1 MDCSSQ
7 PRRRRDLVVRNC
19 AAGSATRQRCADAG
33 DMAAEAVARAW
44 AVAVGQQAVRRL
56 GVHSGHA
63 GTRGCQWARGGL
75 AAARRPVRH
84 LARFTLC

>member
-56 GVHSGHA
+56 GGHSGSVA
-63 GTRGCQWARGGL
+63 MLVRAAVSGL
-75 AAARRPVRH
+75 AVDWRRHGGP
-84 LARFTLC
+84 CDI